1 MSERGRPL
9 MSAGNRD
16 IETAWKYALRY
27 AGEGGHIATL
37 PEIIEAREAAHKSFY
52 GNHHGKM
59 GRDEVPL
66 MRAWNQAYTSAS
78 GEYVGTGADRR
89 QKIIVAHG
97 VGPLSTLDGIT
108 EAYDH
113 DLQENPGG
121 VISTEQFRSLENGD
135 YGEVKVIDVDAFV
148 PSAGQVYK
156 DDVNIPE
163 VTVLDKVD
171 YENFVRKRCL
181 AANGERLL
189 DLHQAMRDPLTRMR
203 LGSQACRYLC
213 TQANLA
219 EDVLRRA
226 GRLIYG
232 DPVHIIEPVFETRGH
247 DLSEPM
253 PRHLSYTEHME
264 RIAAL
269 GRNAAAHILGIG
281 DFQALYARRNEML
294 ISPYFAD
301 PGSFSN
307 FVAVPKEADI
317 EAGIGKLPTA
327 EEILSEDPERFMRST
342 DGEKVSVI
350 TPVRLGDIG
359 GKTFTRYPKDSLKE
373 PCVDSSNMEYLVKSC
388 TPVGE
393 CKTFM
398 VDEEFFL
405 RYTLDQVR
413 RIKPRGANAYRI
425 VDIGNRHEHKPG
437 HTLVT
442 VQFFKADID
451 TSRRVPRAEEIST
464 DFDKLM
470 DAHGV
475 RYQNNSDVDTIQR
488 GV

>member
-16 IETAWKYALRY
+16 IATAWEYALRY
-27 AGEGGHIATL
+27 AGEEGHIATL
-37 PEIIEAREAAHKSFY
+37 PEIIEARERAYESFCRK
-52 GNHHGKM
+52 HHGEP
-59 GRDEVPL
+59 GRDETL
-66 MRAWNQAYTSAS
+66 LRRAWNQAYASAS
-78 GEYVGTGADRR
+78 SEYVGTGADGC

-97 VGPLSTLDGIT
+97 VGPLSNLDGIK

-113 DLQENPGG
+113 DLRENPGG
-121 VISTEQFRSLENGD
+121 VISTEQFRSLENGS
-135 YGEVKVIDVDAFV
+135 YGEVRVIDADEFV
-148 PSAGQVYK
+148 PLAGQLYRDGVE
-156 DDVNIPE
+156 IPE

-171 YENFVRKRCL
+171 YENFVRERRL

-189 DLHQAMRDPLTRMR
+189 DLHQAMRDPLIRMR

-253 PRHLSYTEHME
+253 PCRLSYTEHVE
-264 RIAAL
+264 QIATL
-269 GRNAAAHILGIG
+269 GRNAAAHILGIK
-281 DFQALYARRNEML
+281 DFQALYARWNKML
-294 ISPYFAD
+294 VSPYFAD
-301 PGSFSN
+301 LRFFSN

-317 EAGIGKLPTA
+317 EAGIGELPTA

-342 DGEKVSVI
+342 DGEDVSVI

-359 GKTFTRYPKDSLKE
+359 GKTFTHYPKVSLKE
-373 PCVDSSNMEYLVKSC
+373 PCMDSSDMEYLVKSC

-393 CKTFM
+393 YKTFM
-398 VDEEFFL
+398 VDDDFFL
-405 RYTLDQVR
+405 RYTLDQVC

-425 VDIGNRHEHKPG
+425 VNIGRRHEHKPG
-437 HTLVT
+437 YTLVT
-442 VQFFKADID
+442 VQFFMADID

-470 DAHGV
+470 DARGV
-475 RYQNNSDVDTIQR
+475 RYQNNSDS
-488 GV
+488 